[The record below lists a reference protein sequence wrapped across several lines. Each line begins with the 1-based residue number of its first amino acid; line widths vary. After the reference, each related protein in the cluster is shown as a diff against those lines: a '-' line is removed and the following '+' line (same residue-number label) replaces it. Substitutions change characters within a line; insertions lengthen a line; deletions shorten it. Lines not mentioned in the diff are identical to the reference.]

1 MDASERELVQ
11 HRIDEL
17 MIRLAIAEDE
27 LRATS
32 ESLAAE
38 HRALA
43 VAERLLAKHE
53 EARRRYRIATGRVL
67 RAA

>member
-1 MDASERELVQ
+1 MVQ
-11 HRIDEL
+11 HGIDEL
-17 MIRLAIAEDE
+17 TIRLANAEDD

-32 ESLAAE
+32 ERFAAE

-43 VAERLLAKHE
+43 VAERLLAKHD